1 MLHELNPL
9 ERSFLLQ
16 PCMDS
21 EKIGQQRRKQLN
33 IRDETALNIALET
46 WDAMETGYYVS
57 SDTEQR
63 VDWGSLVDAARLN
76 KISVAPDAPLPE
88 RPTRRFEQTRVQITN
103 ESSLMAAHRLY
114 KQGQKPLVLSFADG
128 EEPGGYFLEFRGS
141 QEQAL
146 CRSSALYVTLKGDD
160 MYEAHRFRSLPDATD
175 WAIYSPDVPV
185 FRDDGGKKLEEPYPV
200 TFISCVAPYVPSV
213 GQPESGDLLEK
224 RIHRV
229 LDIAHAYGHTAL
241 VLGAWGCG
249 NFENDVYRAAVD
261 FRMALE
267 GRFALCFEEVVFA
280 IVDWSP
286 GRNTLGPFRK
296 VFSLGKPHS

>member
-1 MLHELNPL
+1 MSHETTPH
-9 ERSFLLQ
+9 EHSFLYQ
-16 PCMDS
+16 PCIDS
-21 EKIGQQRRKQLN
+21 EKIGLQRRKQLN
-33 IRDETALNIALET
+33 IPDETALEIALET
-46 WDAMETGYYVS
+46 WESIQTGFYLS
-57 SDTEQR
+57 STTEQR
-63 VDWGSLVDAARLN
+63 VDWQSAVEAARLN
-76 KISVAPDAPLPE
+76 KISIAPDAPLPE
-88 RPTRRFEQTRVQITN
+88 RPTRRFEQTLVQIAN

-160 MYEAHRFRSLPDATD
+160 MYEAHRNRSLPDATD

-185 FRDDGGKKLEEPYPV
+185 FRDDKGKKLEEPYPV

-213 GQPESGDLLEK
+213 GQPESGNLLEQ
-224 RIHRV
+224 RIHRI

-249 NFENDVYRAAVD
+249 NFENDVYRTAVD

-267 GRFALCFEEVVFA
+267 GPYSLCFEEVIFA
-280 IVDWSP
+280 IVDWTP
-286 GRNTLGPFRK
+286 ARNILGPFRK